1 MSRPTA
7 ALAPLRAVT
16 TAALA
21 AEELALRG
29 RGMRVR
35 TIVPDADSVR
45 ALGPDLMDPSRS
57 DEVLDAA
64 FTQGCVL
71 AA

>member
-1 MSRPTA
+1 
-7 ALAPLRAVT
+7 
-16 TAALA
+16 
-21 AEELALRG
+21 
-29 RGMRVR
+29 MRVR